1 MRLAFMSS
9 ALTVLALTSALAQ
22 TDRPRTPL
30 PPANPGATAPGTAAP
45 GTNAAPAARERNGGA
60 SREQN
65 AGALPPPHQAG
76 SNTPDQTFLSRA
88 ARCGLA
94 QVELAR
100 LAGQKASSPSVRE
113 FARQMVMD
121 HEQANR
127 SLRALA
133 EGETGAAPD
142 QVDAEYRQARDALGR
157 LSGAEFDIEFLR
169 LQVQAHQRMATLME
183 YEIGS
188 GGDAQVQ
195 RAASSA
201 LPKVFTHLAMARL
214 LLDQTSM
221 QNPQIAG
228 APPRKATGMPTP
240 QTPRANGN

>member
-1 MRLAFMSS
+1 M
-9 ALTVLALTSALAQ
+9 
-22 TDRPRTPL
+22 
-30 PPANPGATAPGTAAP
+30 PA
-45 GTNAAPAARERNGGA
+45 
-60 SREQN
+60 
-65 AGALPPPHQAG
+65 PHQAG
-76 SNTPDQTFLSRA
+76 PNAPDKTFLARA
-88 ARCGLA
+88 TRCGLA

-100 LAGQKASSPSVRE
+100 LAEQRASSPSVRE
-113 FARQMVMD
+113 FARQMMMD

-133 EGETGAAPD
+133 EGDGAAAPD
-142 QVDAEYRQARDALGR
+142 QIDAEYRQARDALGR
-157 LSGAEFDIEFLR
+157 LSGAEFDIEYLR

-195 RAASSA
+195 RVASSA
-201 LPKVFTHLAMARL
+201 LPKVFTHLGMARL

-240 QTPRANGN
+240 QTPRANAD